1 MKVAFYFAG
10 AHFGRWRWPDFISG
24 AVPASG
30 TDAQFLHLMHRMASR
45 EDVWAFGFIS
55 GGMPMEAP
63 PGLRAVGNL
72 DGAVAAAAGMGA
84 AAIVFNNRDRAET
97 VSGLEKCRSSGLAAI
112 VWDQNG
118 PYPACQES
126 LARHPALCRLV
137 VVSHSQ
143 ADALRG
149 HAVFGKTCVICN
161 SLLFDSGGEVAR
173 AARAERVCF
182 LGATISQKG
191 FHHLVKAWPVVRRAR
206 PTAELIVIGSSRLYG
221 VDRPLGPLGLSDPE
235 FESEHVVPHWGSS
248 MTDLER
254 LGVRLKG
261 LMAPV
266 ALRTVLRDCAVAV
279 VNPCVRNGSYETFCV
294 SAIEAQAAGCAV
306 VGGRR
311 LGLRETVRHG
321 QTGVLIKRESDLA
334 PAIIGLLNDPG
345 RARVM
350 GAAGSRWVREAFAA
364 ERADALWLEL
374 FQEVMGGKPNRPP
387 RIKWRLMTP
396 GVALRMLRGSL
407 QGVR

>member
-1 MKVAFYFAG
+1 MKIAFYFDNR
-10 AHFGRWRWPDFISG
+10 HLGRWNWDSFVAG
-24 AVPASG
+24 ELPASG
-30 TDAQFLHLMHRMASR
+30 TDGQFLGLYHRMSLRGGVEAMGL
-45 EDVWAFGFIS
+45 FG
-55 GGMPMEAP
+55 GGLPDKV
-63 PGLRAVGNL
+63 PG
-72 DGAVAAAAGMGA
+72 DAVAVDGLAEAAGRARAGGA
-84 AAIVFNNRDRAET
+84 ALILFNHRDREET
-97 VSGLEKCRSSGLAAI
+97 ERGLKRCEELGVPAVL
-112 VWDQNG
+112 WDQNG
-118 PYPACQES
+118 PFPEARDA
-126 LARHPALCRLV
+126 LAAAGALRRLV
-137 VVSHSQ
+137 VVSHSH
-143 ADALRG
+143 ADTLRG
-149 HAVFGKTCVICN
+149 HALSGKTCVIYN

-191 FHHLVKAWPVVRRAR
+191 FHHLVKAWPAVRRAR

-235 FESEHVVPHWGSS
+235 FESEHVVPHWGPS

-266 ALRTVLRDCAVAV
+266 ALRRVLRDCAVAV

-345 RARVM
+345 RARAM

-396 GVALRMLRGSL
+396 GVALRMLRGAI
-407 QGVR
+407 QGAR